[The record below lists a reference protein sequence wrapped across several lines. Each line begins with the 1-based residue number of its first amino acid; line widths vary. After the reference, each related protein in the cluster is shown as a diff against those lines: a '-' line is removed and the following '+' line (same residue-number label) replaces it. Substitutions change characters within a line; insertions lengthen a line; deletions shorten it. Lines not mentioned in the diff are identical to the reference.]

1 MLSLNN
7 PTEAYEEREVKGDVE
22 ANTDKKVIDNNL
34 AQLTENLSSCSIS
47 SSSSTSYC
55 EQPLA
60 NQSAEPIVNTTSHH
74 LEIAGQGQSLINTQ

>member
-7 PTEAYEEREVKGDVE
+7 PTEEYEEREVKGDAE
-22 ANTDKKVIDNNL
+22 TNTEKKGIDNNL
-34 AQLTENLSSCSIS
+34 EQLTENLSSSSIS

-60 NQSAEPIVNTTSHH
+60 NQTAEPIANTTSHH
-74 LEIAGQGQSLINTQ
+74 LDIVGQGQSLINTQ